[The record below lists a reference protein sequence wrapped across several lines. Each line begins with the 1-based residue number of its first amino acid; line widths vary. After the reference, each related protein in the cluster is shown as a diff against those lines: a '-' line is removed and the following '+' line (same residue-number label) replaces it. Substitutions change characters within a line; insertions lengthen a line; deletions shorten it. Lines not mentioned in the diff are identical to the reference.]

1 MATMYKLRDAFNA
14 VVAGTASCES
24 ATLDHG
30 HSHDAPVQNLSFYGT
45 WNSGE
50 PFMAEAH
57 GIRPDAD
64 LVEASR
70 QAARTLL
77 EQQKP

>member
-1 MATMYKLRDAFNA
+1 MATMYKLREAFNNEI
-14 VVAGTASCES
+14 AGSGSCDG

-30 HSHDAPVQNLSFYGT
+30 HAHDAPVQNLSFYGT

-50 PFMAEAH
+50 PFMAEARA
-57 GIRPDAD
+57 RPDAD
-64 LVEASR
+64 LIEVSR
-70 QAARTLL
+70 QTARILL